1 MEMKKLM
8 MGTLVSASQLL
19 LVRGEGMNTAIR
31 KHNFEV
37 KTYK

>member
-19 LVRGEGMNTAIR
+19 LVRGGGNEYGNQETQL
-31 KHNFEV
+31 
-37 KTYK
+37 